1 MSGLENLK
9 NSSSIVPYRLEQPL
23 SDDDDFSDFPLK
35 GPPLSNV
42 IALTGKELDPGAINK
57 FIAGA
62 APGKLAL
69 RFSVDEA
76 KVVDAF
82 DFMSFATDTYFSIY
96 GPSRGTEQGE
106 YLETITERPSRTE
119 ADWRPGKDDRR
130 HWFYHDGREIKE
142 TLLIYMIV
150 DGRVIAFRAR
160 SSALRP
166 MKDMLNRAGRLSAR
180 YPVEVNGKVENQ
192 LFHGPLI
199 SKWRMSTFEHREAF
213 RYWTPLPTLLGKLG
227 EAGGPSFEEYLFARR
242 ARETF
247 RQNGLLLNKSP
258 LIEPPHVPQPPLL
271 SDGKPAFTTGPQAPR
286 RRVRKPPACLSRR
299 LRRFRPGRRYP
310 ILTMCS
316 VVGPAARRLRGGS
329 GILPTAKPGMIS
341 EKNTRQFS
349 GARYRDRARRQEN
362 RRRRL
367 SVPLPLS
374 LAQARRPQPEP
385 ERQGRR

>member
-9 NSSSIVPYRLEQPL
+9 DSSSIVPYQLQQPL

-42 IALTGKELDPGAINK
+42 IALTGKELDPAAINK

-76 KVVDAF
+76 KVVGSF
-82 DFMSFATDTYFSIY
+82 DFLSFATDTYFSIY
-96 GPSRGTEQGE
+96 GPTRGTDQGE
-106 YLETITERPSRTE
+106 YLETITDRPSRTE
-119 ADWRPGKDDRR
+119 ADWRLGKDGRR
-130 HWFYHDGREIKE
+130 HWFYQDGREIKE

-166 MKDMLNRAGRLSAR
+166 MKDMLNRAGRLLAR

-192 LFHGPLI
+192 LFHGPLV

-227 EAGGPSFEEYLFARR
+227 QKGGPSFEEYLFARR
-242 ARETF
+242 ARESF
-247 RQNGLLLNKSP
+247 RQDGLLLGAP
-258 LIEPPHVPQPPLL
+258 ALAPPEPPPAIESKASIPLPPQ
-271 SDGKPAFTTGPQAPR
+271 SAKITVTSGPQAYASHED
-286 RRVRKPPACLSRR
+286 PP
-299 LRRFRPGRRYP
+299 PHDRYD
-310 ILTMCS
+310 
-316 VVGPAARRLRGGS
+316 GP
-329 GILPTAKPGMIS
+329 TD
-341 EKNTRQFS
+341 
-349 GARYRDRARRQEN
+349 RDGDI
-362 RRRRL
+362 
-367 SVPLPLS
+367 PL
-374 LAQARRPQPEP
+374 
-385 ERQGRR
+385 

>member
-1 MSGLENLK
+1 MSGLVNLK
-9 NSSSIVPYRLEQPL
+9 NSSSIVPYRLQRPL

-82 DFMSFATDTYFSIY
+82 DFISFATDTYFSIY
-96 GPSRGTEQGE
+96 GPSRGTDQGE

-130 HWFYHDGREIKE
+130 HWLYHDGREIKE

-227 EAGGPSFEEYLFARR
+227 ETGGPSFEEYLFARQ

-247 RQNGLLLNKSP
+247 RQSGLLLNESP
-258 LIEPPHVPQPPLL
+258 LIEPPHVPPPPLL
-271 SDGKPAFTTGPQAPR
+271 SDGKPAFTTGPQPPPSPPREEAP
-286 RRVRKPPACLSRR
+286 PPASADD
-299 LRRFRPGRRYP
+299 Y
-310 ILTMCS
+310 
-316 VVGPAARRLRGGS
+316 GG
-329 GILPTAKPGMIS
+329 
-341 EKNTRQFS
+341 FD
-349 GARYRDRARRQEN
+349 RDDDI
-362 RRRRL
+362 
-367 SVPLPLS
+367 PF
-374 LAQARRPQPEP
+374 
-385 ERQGRR
+385 